1 MLKNPATKYQRFHPV
16 ELPGR
21 KWPNRTLSHAPIW
34 CSVDLR
40 DGNQALAVPMN
51 VSQKLELF
59 QALLNCGFKEIE
71 VGFPSASNTEFAFN
85 RLLIEKNHIPDDV
98 TIQVLVQAREDLIE
112 KTVQSLIG
120 AKRVIIHLYN
130 STSPAQRRAV
140 FGKSKEEI
148 KAIAVQGAK
157 WIQERLHRLKGTDV
171 MLQYSPE
178 SFSGTEVEFAKE
190 ISEAVMDVWKP
201 TPQRKMILNL
211 PDTVEV
217 AMPNVYADQIEWICT
232 NIKNRD
238 SLIISLHTHNDRGT
252 GIAATELGLLAGA
265 DRVEGTLFG
274 NGERTGNLDIVAV
287 ALNFYMHGIE
297 PGLDF
302 SNLNGL
308 IEIYERCTGM
318 TVPPRQPYAGELVFT
333 AFSGSHQD
341 AIKKGL
347 AEWEGKARGHWDV
360 PYLTIDPREIG
371 REYREVI
378 RVNSQSGKGGVAY
391 LLESEFGIALPKD
404 MQREFGPIANDAVD
418 SLGRE
423 VRGAELK
430 EMFWKEYV
438 DRGTPWQLVT
448 FDTESKNTVVKA
460 SAKLTRNGQPVEITG
475 EGNGPLAALVHGLT
489 QAGVPRFEI
498 ANYSE
503 HALSSGE
510 EAAAISYIQIKTSDG
525 KLRWGA
531 GVDTNIERASVKA
544 VLSALNRA

>member
-1 MLKNPATKYQRFHPV
+1 
-16 ELPGR
+16 
-21 KWPNRTLSHAPIW
+21 
-34 CSVDLR
+34 
-40 DGNQALAVPMN
+40 
-51 VSQKLELF
+51 
-59 QALLNCGFKEIE
+59 
-71 VGFPSASNTEFAFN
+71 
-85 RLLIEKNHIPDDV
+85 
-98 TIQVLVQAREDLIE
+98 
-112 KTVQSLIG
+112 
-120 AKRVIIHLYN
+120 
-130 STSPAQRRAV
+130 
-140 FGKSKEEI
+140 
-148 KAIAVQGAK
+148 
-157 WIQERLHRLKGTDV
+157 
-171 MLQYSPE
+171 
-178 SFSGTEVEFAKE
+178 
-190 ISEAVMDVWKP
+190 
-201 TPQRKMILNL
+201 
-211 PDTVEV
+211 
-217 AMPNVYADQIEWICT
+217 
-232 NIKNRD
+232 
-238 SLIISLHTHNDRGT
+238 
-252 GIAATELGLLAGA
+252 
-265 DRVEGTLFG
+265 
-274 NGERTGNLDIVAV
+274 
-287 ALNFYMHGIE
+287 
-297 PGLDF
+297 
-302 SNLNGL
+302 
-308 IEIYERCTGM
+308 M

-418 SLGRE
+418 NLGRE

-438 DRGTPWQLVT
+438 DRGTPWQLVS
-448 FDTESKNTVVKA
+448 FDTESKDNVVKA
-460 SAKLTRNGQPVEITG
+460 RAKLTRNGQSVEISG

-544 VLSALNRA
+544 VLSALNRV

>member
-1 MLKNPATKYQRFHPV
+1 MLKNPGSKYRPFRPV
-16 ELPGR
+16 ELPSR
-21 KWPNRTLSHAPIW
+21 QWPNRVLNLAPIW

-59 QALLNCGFKEIE
+59 QALVQCGFKEIE

-130 STSPAQRRAV
+130 STSPAQRRVV
-140 FGKSKEEI
+140 FGKSKDEI
-148 KAIAVQGAK
+148 KAIAVQGAQ
-157 WIQERLHRLKGTDV
+157 WIKDRLPRLKGTDV

-178 SFSGTEVEFAKE
+178 SFSATEVEFAKE
-190 ISEAVMDVWKP
+190 ISEAVMDVWQP
-201 TPQRKMILNL
+201 TPERKMILNL

-217 AMPNVYADQIEWICT
+217 ADAECVCRPDRVDVHATSRIAIRSSSACT
-232 NIKNRD
+232 R
-238 SLIISLHTHNDRGT
+238 TT
-252 GIAATELGLLAGA
+252 TAAPAWLRRNSGLLAGA

-274 NGERTGNLDIVAV
+274 NGERTGNLDVVAV
-287 ALNFYMHGIE
+287 AMNLYMHGID
-297 PGLDF
+297 PKLDF
-302 SNLNGL
+302 SNLNSL

-341 AIKKGL
+341 AIKKG
-347 AEWEGKARGHWDV
+347 WRNGRGRAASIGTCRIS
-360 PYLTIDPREIG
+360 TIDPADIG

-418 SLGRE
+418 TLGRE
-423 VRGAELK
+423 VSGAELK
-430 EMFWKEYV
+430 AMFWKEYV
-438 DRGTPWQLVT
+438 ERQTPWQLVR
-448 FDTESKNTVVKA
+448 
-460 SAKLTRNGQPVEITG
+460 L
-475 EGNGPLAALVHGLT
+475 
-489 QAGVPRFEI
+489 
-498 ANYSE
+498 
-503 HALSSGE
+503 
-510 EAAAISYIQIKTSDG
+510 
-525 KLRWGA
+525 
-531 GVDTNIERASVKA
+531 
-544 VLSALNRA
+544 